1 MRHHHLSDRDLVL
14 AIDGELPGRR
24 QAVVEAHLT
33 ECPSCQTRRTQL
45 HEGAELATAIYRSTL
60 LDAEGIAASRDALRS
75 KLATLAR
82 KQDSFIA
89 RVFPSFAGVSR
100 WAVVG
105 AAAVAVILLAR
116 VMQQSEVRSY
126 RPLGAPIEN
135 GALPIASLTPGATWN
150 LSVDEL
156 CAPAGHEQRQ
166 VSNSIRVDVVRA
178 YGMERMPADE
188 YELDYL
194 ITPELGGAPT
204 DQNLWPQRYASRTWN
219 AHVKD
224 QLEQLL
230 PTLVCKG
237 EISLQTAQHEI
248 AADWIAAYKKYF
260 HTDTPLRLHAQFDE
274 RSLRSQDD
282 DLVYPIWRSGHSP
295 TLRLVSLSSA
305 R

>member
-14 AIDGELPGRR
+14 ALDGELPVRR

-45 HEGAELATAIYRSTL
+45 HEGVELATAIYRSASVDT
-60 LDAEGIAASRDALRS
+60 ESIATSREALRS
-75 KLATLAR
+75 KLAMLGR
-82 KQDSFIA
+82 EQVPFVD
-89 RVFPSFAGVSR
+89 RVFPSFAGISR

-116 VMQQSEVRSY
+116 VMQQSEIRSY

-135 GALPIASLTPGATWN
+135 GALPIASLTPGETWN

-156 CAPAGHEQRQ
+156 CAPAGHGQRQ
-166 VSNSIRVDVVRA
+166 VSNSIRLDVVRA
-178 YGMERMPADE
+178 YGMERVPANE

-204 DQNLWPQRYASRTWN
+204 AQNLWPQRYASRTWN
-219 AHVKD
+219 ARVKD

-230 PTLVCKG
+230 PTMVCDG
-237 EISLQTAQHEI
+237 ALSLQTAQHDI
-248 AADWIAAYKKYF
+248 AVDWIAAYKKYF
-260 HTDTPLRLHAQFDE
+260 HTDTPLRLHAELDDSF
-274 RSLRSQDD
+274 RRSQDD
-282 DLVYPIWRSGHSP
+282 DLVYPIWRSGNSP
-295 TLRLVSLSSA
+295 ALRLVSFSA
-305 R
+305 GR